1 MLSGC
6 AARVSAAA
14 TNRRVVSVFFMVWLF
29 VAMKE
34 GVCGTKEEGCA
45 EGYGCLECEGGGD
58 EIGGS
63 DEECFKGIVCY
74 FAAEHGGE
82 EGGKEFRSG
91 SGPAVLKE

>member
-1 MLSGC
+1 
-6 AARVSAAA
+6 
-14 TNRRVVSVFFMVWLF
+14 
-29 VAMKE
+29 MKE
-34 GVCGTKEEGCA
+34 GVCGAEEEGCT

-58 EIGGS
+58 ESGGS
-63 DEECFKGIVCY
+63 DEERFKGIVCY